1 MIIERQNAYC
11 LINESADDIDNEQR
25 SFNQVESRYNDTAL
39 KLNLVRIIDMVDMK
53 LSNDQFDLEEEAESV
68 IQSIRFYAAF
78 VRATVAFTSLNDMV
92 FYYHFD
98 NDFVFMRIIYSNGIL
113 LRVKGG
119 DNISDPDLK
128 SLLYSLGIWK
138 RLRDKQY
145 QCTKLYE
152 FIPDVRM
159 E

>member
-1 MIIERQNAYC
+1 
-11 LINESADDIDNEQR
+11 
-25 SFNQVESRYNDTAL
+25 
-39 KLNLVRIIDMVDMK
+39 
-53 LSNDQFDLEEEAESV
+53 
-68 IQSIRFYAAF
+68 
-78 VRATVAFTSLNDMV
+78 
-92 FYYHFD
+92 
-98 NDFVFMRIIYSNGIL
+98 MRIIYSNGIL